1 MLLRLNIKNFA
12 ILEHVELD
20 FHNGL
25 TVISGE
31 SGAGKTMII
40 EAINYLYGKRASQ
53 EDIRYDTEGSIIEG
67 VFDFPE
73 TQRMH
78 ELLEEYNIEEDE
90 LYIVRREIMQNK
102 KSIIKLNNHMITLT
116 QLRTIMEEVVSIFAQ
131 SSQLDALDKRKHILY
146 LDKFLDIQNET
157 IFREYQEDYHQYLAT
172 LKKIEELEYRDRNRR
187 DSLELYQHQFQEISA
202 LELKEGEEAELE
214 EELEYLMNF
223 EKVFDSLS
231 GIRDLLASEKSPQ
244 GTLYDL
250 NQQLEAI
257 AQYDSAF
264 KEYSPVIMESY
275 FIVQELESHVTS
287 SMSSMDY
294 DEQRL
299 NDIQARLNSIS
310 FLKRKYN
317 KTFDELLSFLDELDN
332 DIRELENISHSF
344 EKLNSEKESLLANME
359 KNADALHEFRNER
372 KHFLESRIQKE
383 LMDLEMSQ
391 VDFEIRTR
399 QDKFHTRG
407 YSDVQFMISTNKGEP
422 LKEMNKVAS
431 GGEMSRVMLAI
442 KSIFAEYDQQSILI
456 LDEIDTGVSGG
467 VATKMAEKMKILS
480 RSRQILVISHLPQA
494 AAIADYH
501 LYIYKDS
508 DGERTITN
516 TRYLAGEDHVYEIA
530 RMLSGQDVTEAA
542 LLNARSLIKT
552 NTTVD

>member
-12 ILEHVELD
+12 ILENIELD

-25 TVISGE
+25 TVLSGE
-31 SGAGKTMII
+31 SGAGKSMII
-40 EAINYLYGKRASQ
+40 EAINYLDGKRASQ
-53 EDIRYDTEGSIIEG
+53 DDIRYDTEGSLIEG
-67 VFDFPE
+67 VFDFPD
-73 TQRMH
+73 TPRISG
-78 ELLEEYNIEEDE
+78 LLEQFNIGQDE

-102 KSIIKLNNHMITLT
+102 KSIIKINNHMITLT

-131 SSQLDALDKRKHILY
+131 SSQQDALDKGKHILY
-146 LDKFLDIQNET
+146 LDKFLDIQNEA
-157 IFREYQEDYHQYLAT
+157 IFDSYQKDYSDYLAIT
-172 LKKIEELEYRDRNRR
+172 QKIEELEYRDRNRIE
-187 DSLELYQHQFQEISA
+187 SLELYQHQFQEISA
-202 LELKEGEEAELE
+202 LELKDNEESALE

-223 EKVFDSLS
+223 EKVFDSLRFIKDILS
-231 GIRDLLASEKSPQ
+231 SERSPQ

-250 NQQLEAI
+250 NQQLESLS
-257 AQYDSAF
+257 QYNSEF
-264 KEYSPVIMESY
+264 KQYGPTIMDSY
-275 FIVQELESHVTS
+275 FIIQELESHITANIA
-287 SMSSMDY
+287 SMDY

-299 NDIQARLNSIS
+299 NDIQMRLNSIN

-317 KTFDELLSFLDELDN
+317 KTYEELILYMEELDD
-332 DIRELENISHSF
+332 DIQELENISHSF
-344 EKLNSEKESLLANME
+344 EKLNSEKEALLDNME
-359 KNADALHEFRNER
+359 ENAKALHNFRNER

-391 VDFEIRTR
+391 VDFEIKIK
-399 QDKFHTRG
+399 QGKFHQLG
-407 YSDVQFMISTNKGEP
+407 YSDIQFMISTNRGEP

-431 GGEMSRVMLAI
+431 GGEMSRVMLAV
-442 KSIFAEYDQQSILI
+442 KSIFTEYDQQSLLI

-480 RSRQILVISHLPQA
+480 RGRQVLVISHLPQA
-494 AAIADYH
+494 AAISDQH
-501 LYIYKDS
+501 LYITKES
-508 DGERTITN
+508 DKGRTITN
-516 TRYLAGEDHVYEIA
+516 TEYLTDDDHIYEIA

>member
-12 ILEHVELD
+12 ILENIELD

-31 SGAGKTMII
+31 SGAGKSMII
-40 EAINYLYGKRASQ
+40 EAINYLYGKRASH
-53 EDIRYDTEGSIIEG
+53 EDIRYDTEGSLIEG
-67 VFDFPE
+67 VFDFPD
-73 TQRMH
+73 TPRVSD
-78 ELLEEYNIEEDE
+78 LLDQFNIVQDE

-102 KSIIKLNNHMITLT
+102 KSIIKINNHMITLS

-131 SSQLDALDKRKHILY
+131 SSQQDALDKGKHILY
-146 LDKFLDIQNET
+146 LDKFLDIQNEA
-157 IFREYQEDYHQYLAT
+157 IFDSYQKDYNDYLSIT
-172 LKKIEELEYRDRNRR
+172 EKIDELEYRDRNRIE
-187 DSLELYQHQFQEISA
+187 SLELYQHQFQEISA
-202 LELKEGEEAELE
+202 LELQQDEESQLE

-223 EKVFDSLS
+223 EKVYDSLRFIKDILS
-231 GIRDLLASEKSPQ
+231 SEKSPQ

-250 NQQLEAI
+250 NQQLESLS
-257 AQYDSAF
+257 QYNSEF
-264 KEYSPVIMESY
+264 KEYGPTIMDSY
-275 FIVQELESHVTS
+275 FIIQELESHITS
-287 SMSSMDY
+287 SISSMDY

-299 NDIQARLNSIS
+299 NDIQTRLNSIN

-317 KTFDELLSFLDELDN
+317 KTYEELILYMDELDGN
-332 DIRELENISHSF
+332 IKELENISHSF
-344 EKLNSEKESLLANME
+344 EKLNSEKEALLDNME
-359 KNADALHEFRNER
+359 QNANALHNFRNDR

-383 LMDLEMSQ
+383 LMDLEMNQ
-391 VDFEIRTR
+391 VDFEIKIK
-399 QDKFHTRG
+399 QGKFHQLG
-407 YSDVQFMISTNKGEP
+407 YSDIQFMISTNRGEP

-442 KSIFAEYDQQSILI
+442 KSIFTEYDQQSLLI

-480 RSRQILVISHLPQA
+480 RGRQVLVISHLPQA
-494 AAIADYH
+494 AAISDQH
-501 LYIYKDS
+501 LYISKES
-508 DGERTITN
+508 DRERTITK
-516 TRYLAGEDHVYEIA
+516 TEYLTDDDHVYEIA

>member
-12 ILEHVELD
+12 ILENIELD

-25 TVISGE
+25 TVLSGE
-31 SGAGKTMII
+31 SGAGKSMII

-53 EDIRYDTEGSIIEG
+53 DDIRYDTEGSLIEG
-67 VFDFPE
+67 VFDFPD
-73 TQRMH
+73 TPRISG
-78 ELLEEYNIEEDE
+78 LLEQFNIGQDE

-102 KSIIKLNNHMITLT
+102 KSIIKINNHMITLT

-131 SSQLDALDKRKHILY
+131 SSQQDALDKGKHILY

-157 IFREYQEDYHQYLAT
+157 IFDSYQKDYSDYLAIT
-172 LKKIEELEYRDRNRR
+172 QKIEELEYRDRNRIE
-187 DSLELYQHQFQEISA
+187 SLELYQHQFQEISA
-202 LELKEGEEAELE
+202 LELKDNEESALE

-223 EKVFDSLS
+223 EKVFDSLRFIKDILS
-231 GIRDLLASEKSPQ
+231 SERSPQ

-250 NQQLEAI
+250 NQQLESLS
-257 AQYDSAF
+257 QYNSEF
-264 KEYSPVIMESY
+264 KQYGPTIMDSY
-275 FIVQELESHVTS
+275 FIIQELESHITANIA
-287 SMSSMDY
+287 SMDY

-299 NDIQARLNSIS
+299 NDIQMRLNSIN

-317 KTFDELLSFLDELDN
+317 KTYEELILYMEELDD
-332 DIRELENISHSF
+332 DIQELENISHSF
-344 EKLNSEKESLLANME
+344 EKLNSEKEALLDNME
-359 KNADALHEFRNER
+359 ENAKALHNFRNER

-391 VDFEIRTR
+391 VDFEIKIK
-399 QDKFHTRG
+399 QGKFHQLG
-407 YSDVQFMISTNKGEP
+407 YSDIQFMISTNRGEP

-431 GGEMSRVMLAI
+431 GGEMSRVMLAV
-442 KSIFAEYDQQSILI
+442 KSIFTEYDQQSLLI

-480 RSRQILVISHLPQA
+480 RGRQVLVISHLPQA
-494 AAIADYH
+494 AAISDQH
-501 LYIYKDS
+501 LYITKES
-508 DGERTITN
+508 DKGRTITN
-516 TRYLAGEDHVYEIA
+516 TEYLTDDDHIYEIA

>member
-12 ILEHVELD
+12 ILENVELD
-20 FHNGL
+20 FHDGL
-25 TVISGE
+25 TVLSGE
-31 SGAGKTMII
+31 SGAGKSMII
-40 EAINYLYGKRASQ
+40 EAINYLYGKRASHD
-53 EDIRYDTEGSIIEG
+53 DIRYNTEGSMIEG

-73 TQRMH
+73 TSRMND
-78 ELLEEYNIEEDE
+78 LLDRFNVGQDE

-102 KSIIKLNNHMITLT
+102 KSIIKINNHMITLS

-131 SSQLDALDKRKHILY
+131 SSQQDALDKGQHILY
-146 LDKFLDIQNET
+146 LDKFLDIQNEA
-157 IFREYQEDYHQYLAT
+157 IFDSYQNDYNDYLAIT
-172 LKKIEELEYRDRNRR
+172 QKIEELEYRDRNRIE
-187 DSLELYQHQFQEISA
+187 SLELYQHQYQEIAA
-202 LELKEGEEAELE
+202 LELKENEENELE

-223 EKVFDSLS
+223 EKVFDSLRFIKYILS
-231 GIRDLLASEKSPQ
+231 SDRSPQ

-250 NQQLEAI
+250 NQQLESLS
-257 AQYDSAF
+257 QYNSEF
-264 KEYSPVIMESY
+264 KEYGPTIMDSY
-275 FIVQELESHVTS
+275 FIIQELESHITS
-287 SMSSMDY
+287 SIASMDY

-299 NDIQARLNSIS
+299 NDIQARLNSIN

-317 KTFDELLSFLDELDN
+317 KTYEELILYMDELDSN
-332 DIRELENISHSF
+332 IQELENISLSF
-344 EKLNSEKESLLANME
+344 EKLNSEKEALLDNME
-359 KNADALHEFRNER
+359 QNANALHNFRNER

-391 VDFEIRTR
+391 VDFEIRIK
-399 QDKFHTRG
+399 QGKFHQLG
-407 YSDVQFMISTNKGEP
+407 YSDIQFMISTNKGEP

-442 KSIFAEYDQQSILI
+442 KSIFTEYDQQSLLI

-480 RSRQILVISHLPQA
+480 RGRQVLVISHLPQA
-494 AAIADYH
+494 AAISDHH
-501 LYIYKDS
+501 LYISKES
-508 DGERTITN
+508 DDERTIT
-516 TRYLAGEDHVYEIA
+516 TTKYLTDEDHVYEIA

-552 NTTVD
+552 NTTAD

>member
-20 FHNGL
+20 FHTGL

-31 SGAGKTMII
+31 SGAGKSMII
-40 EAINYLYGKRASQ
+40 ESINYLYGKRASQ
-53 EDIRYDTEGSIIEG
+53 DDIRYDTEGSIIEG
-67 VFDFPE
+67 VFDFPD
-73 TQRMH
+73 TRRMK
-78 ELLEEYNIEEDE
+78 ELLEEYNIDEDE
-90 LYIVRREIMQNK
+90 LYIVRREVMQNK
-102 KSIIKLNNHMITLT
+102 KSIIKLNNQMITLS

-146 LDKFLDIQNET
+146 LDKFLEIQNED
-157 IFREYQEDYHQYLAT
+157 IFKQYQKDYEKYQAT
-172 LKKIEELEYRDRNRR
+172 VKKIEELEYRDRNRR

-202 LELKEGEEAELE
+202 LELKEDEEEQLE

-231 GIRDLLASEKSPQ
+231 AIKELLSSERGPQ
-244 GTLYDL
+244 GTLYEL
-250 NQQLEAI
+250 NQQVESLS
-257 AQYDSAF
+257 QYDSGF
-264 KEYSPVIMESY
+264 KEYSPTIMDGY
-275 FIVQELESHVTS
+275 YIVQELEAHVTS
-287 SMSSMDY
+287 TMSSMDY

-299 NDIQARLNSIS
+299 NEIQERLNSIN

-317 KTFDELLSFLDELDN
+317 KTYDELLSYLNELDN
-332 DIRELENISHSF
+332 DIQELENISHSF
-344 EKLNSEKESLLANME
+344 EKLNSEKEALLADME
-359 KNADALHEFRNER
+359 KHADALHTFRNER

-391 VDFEIRTR
+391 VDFEIKTR
-399 QDKFHTRG
+399 QDKFHSRG

-494 AAIADYH
+494 AAISDYH

-516 TRYLAGEDHVYEIA
+516 TRYLTGEDHVYEIA

-542 LLNARSLIKT
+542 LLNARSLIKL

>member
-12 ILEHVELD
+12 ILENIELD
-20 FHNGL
+20 FYNGL

-31 SGAGKTMII
+31 SGAGKSMII
-40 EAINYLYGKRASQ
+40 EAINYLYGKRASHD
-53 EDIRYDTEGSIIEG
+53 DIRYNTEGSLIEG
-67 VFDFPE
+67 VFDFPD
-73 TQRMH
+73 TPRLSN
-78 ELLEEYNIEEDE
+78 LLEEFNIIQDE

-102 KSIIKLNNHMITLT
+102 KSIIKINNHMITLS

-131 SSQLDALDKRKHILY
+131 SSQQDALDKGKHILY
-146 LDKFLDIQNET
+146 LDKFLDIQNEA
-157 IFREYQEDYHQYLAT
+157 IFDSYQKDYYDYLSIT
-172 LKKIEELEYRDRNRR
+172 EKIEELEYRDRNRI
-187 DSLELYQHQFQEISA
+187 DSLELYQHQFQEISS
-202 LELKEGEEAELE
+202 LELRENEESELE

-231 GIRDLLASEKSPQ
+231 FIKEILSSEKSPQ
-244 GTLYDL
+244 GILYDL
-250 NQQLEAI
+250 NQQLESLS
-257 AQYDSAF
+257 QYNSEYKDYGPTIMDS
-264 KEYSPVIMESY
+264 YYI
-275 FIVQELESHVTS
+275 IQELESHITS
-287 SMSSMDY
+287 SIASMDY

-299 NDIQARLNSIS
+299 NDIQTRLNSIN

-317 KTFDELLSFLDELDN
+317 RTYDELISFMDELESN
-332 DIRELENISHSF
+332 IQELENISHSF
-344 EKLNSEKESLLANME
+344 EKLNSEKEALLDNME
-359 KNADALHEFRNER
+359 QNANALHDFRNER

-391 VDFEIRTR
+391 VDFEIKIK
-399 QDKFHTRG
+399 QGKFHQLG
-407 YSDVQFMISTNKGEP
+407 YSDIQFMISTNKGEP

-442 KSIFAEYDQQSILI
+442 KSIFTEYDQQSLLI

-480 RSRQILVISHLPQA
+480 RRRQVLVISHLPQA
-494 AAIADYH
+494 AAISDHH
-501 LYIYKDS
+501 LYISKES
-508 DGERTITN
+508 DNGRTITN
-516 TRYLAGEDHVYEIA
+516 TEYLTDDDQIYEIA

-542 LLNARSLIKT
+542 LLNARSLIKI

>member
-12 ILEHVELD
+12 ILENIELD

-31 SGAGKTMII
+31 SGAGKSMII
-40 EAINYLYGKRASQ
+40 EAINYLYGKRASH
-53 EDIRYDTEGSIIEG
+53 EDIRYDTEGSLIEG
-67 VFDFPE
+67 VFDFPD
-73 TQRMH
+73 TPRVSD
-78 ELLEEYNIEEDE
+78 LLDQFNIVQDE

-102 KSIIKLNNHMITLT
+102 KSIIKINNHMITLS

-131 SSQLDALDKRKHILY
+131 SSQQDALDKGKHILY
-146 LDKFLDIQNET
+146 LDKFLDIQNEA
-157 IFREYQEDYHQYLAT
+157 IFDSYQKDYNDYLSIT
-172 LKKIEELEYRDRNRR
+172 EKIDELEYRDRNRIE
-187 DSLELYQHQFQEISA
+187 SLELYQHQFQEISA
-202 LELKEGEEAELE
+202 LELQQDEESQLE

-223 EKVFDSLS
+223 EKVYDSLRFIKDILS
-231 GIRDLLASEKSPQ
+231 SEKSPQ

-250 NQQLEAI
+250 NQQLESLS
-257 AQYDSAF
+257 QYNSEF
-264 KEYSPVIMESY
+264 KEYGPTIMDSY
-275 FIVQELESHVTS
+275 FIIQELESHITS
-287 SMSSMDY
+287 SISSMDY

-299 NDIQARLNSIS
+299 NDIQARLNSIN

-317 KTFDELLSFLDELDN
+317 KTYEELILYMDELDGN
-332 DIRELENISHSF
+332 IKELENISHSF
-344 EKLNSEKESLLANME
+344 EKLNSEKEALLDNME
-359 KNADALHEFRNER
+359 QNANALHNFRNDR

-383 LMDLEMSQ
+383 LMDLEMNQ
-391 VDFEIRTR
+391 VDFEIKIK
-399 QDKFHTRG
+399 QGKFHQLG
-407 YSDVQFMISTNKGEP
+407 YSDIQFMISTNRGEP

-442 KSIFAEYDQQSILI
+442 KSIFTEYDQQSLLI

-480 RSRQILVISHLPQA
+480 RGRQVLVISHLPQA
-494 AAIADYH
+494 AAISDQH
-501 LYIYKDS
+501 LYISKES
-508 DGERTITN
+508 DKERTITK
-516 TRYLAGEDHVYEIA
+516 TEYLTDDDHVYEIA

>member
-12 ILEHVELD
+12 ILENIELD

-31 SGAGKTMII
+31 SGAGKSMII
-40 EAINYLYGKRASQ
+40 EAINYLYGKRASH
-53 EDIRYDTEGSIIEG
+53 EDIRYDTEGSLIEG
-67 VFDFPE
+67 VFDFPD
-73 TQRMH
+73 TPRVSD
-78 ELLEEYNIEEDE
+78 LLDQFNIVQDE

-102 KSIIKLNNHMITLT
+102 KSIIKINNHMITLS

-131 SSQLDALDKRKHILY
+131 SSQQDALDKGKHILY
-146 LDKFLDIQNET
+146 LDKFLDIQNEA
-157 IFREYQEDYHQYLAT
+157 IFDSYQKDYNDYLSIT
-172 LKKIEELEYRDRNRR
+172 EKIDELEYRDRNRIE
-187 DSLELYQHQFQEISA
+187 SLELYQHQFQEISA
-202 LELKEGEEAELE
+202 LELQQDEESQLE

-223 EKVFDSLS
+223 EKVYDSLRFIKDILS
-231 GIRDLLASEKSPQ
+231 SEKSPQ

-250 NQQLEAI
+250 NQQLESLS
-257 AQYDSAF
+257 QYNSEF
-264 KEYSPVIMESY
+264 KEYGPTIMDSY
-275 FIVQELESHVTS
+275 FIIQELESHITS
-287 SMSSMDY
+287 SISSMDY

-299 NDIQARLNSIS
+299 NDIQARLNSIN

-317 KTFDELLSFLDELDN
+317 KTYEELILYMDELDGN
-332 DIRELENISHSF
+332 IKELENISHSF
-344 EKLNSEKESLLANME
+344 EKLNSEKEALLDNME
-359 KNADALHEFRNER
+359 QNANALHNFRNDR

-383 LMDLEMSQ
+383 LMDLEMNQ
-391 VDFEIRTR
+391 VDFEIKIK
-399 QDKFHTRG
+399 QGKFHQLG
-407 YSDVQFMISTNKGEP
+407 YSDIQFMISTNRGEP

-442 KSIFAEYDQQSILI
+442 KSIFTEYDQQSLLI

-480 RSRQILVISHLPQA
+480 RGRQVLVISHLPQA
-494 AAIADYH
+494 AAISDQH
-501 LYIYKDS
+501 LYISKES
-508 DGERTITN
+508 DRERTITK
-516 TRYLAGEDHVYEIA
+516 TEYLTDDDHVYEIA

>member
-12 ILEHVELD
+12 ILENIELD

-31 SGAGKTMII
+31 SGAGKSMII
-40 EAINYLYGKRASQ
+40 EAINYLYGKRASH
-53 EDIRYDTEGSIIEG
+53 EDIRYDTEGSLIEG
-67 VFDFPE
+67 VFDFPD
-73 TQRMH
+73 TPRVSD
-78 ELLEEYNIEEDE
+78 LLDQFNIVQDE

-102 KSIIKLNNHMITLT
+102 KSIIKINNHMITLS

-131 SSQLDALDKRKHILY
+131 SSQQDALDKGKHILY
-146 LDKFLDIQNET
+146 LDKFLDIQNEA
-157 IFREYQEDYHQYLAT
+157 IFDSYQKDYNDYLSIT
-172 LKKIEELEYRDRNRR
+172 EKIDELEYRDRNRIE
-187 DSLELYQHQFQEISA
+187 SLELYQHQFQEISA
-202 LELKEGEEAELE
+202 LELQQDEESQLE

-223 EKVFDSLS
+223 EKVYDSLRFIKDILS
-231 GIRDLLASEKSPQ
+231 SEKSPQ

-250 NQQLEAI
+250 NQQLESLS
-257 AQYDSAF
+257 QYNSEF
-264 KEYSPVIMESY
+264 KEYGPTIMDSY
-275 FIVQELESHVTS
+275 FIIQELESHITS
-287 SMSSMDY
+287 SISSMDY

-299 NDIQARLNSIS
+299 NDIQARLNSIN

-317 KTFDELLSFLDELDN
+317 KTYEELILYMDELDGN
-332 DIRELENISHSF
+332 IKELENISHSF
-344 EKLNSEKESLLANME
+344 EKLNSEKEALLDNME
-359 KNADALHEFRNER
+359 QNANALHNFRNDR

-383 LMDLEMSQ
+383 LMDLEMNQ
-391 VDFEIRTR
+391 VDFEIKIK
-399 QDKFHTRG
+399 QGKFHQLG
-407 YSDVQFMISTNKGEP
+407 YSDIQFMISTNRGEP

-442 KSIFAEYDQQSILI
+442 KSIFTEYDQQSLLI

-480 RSRQILVISHLPQA
+480 RGRQVLVISHLPQA
-494 AAIADYH
+494 AAISDQH
-501 LYIYKDS
+501 LYISKES
-508 DGERTITN
+508 DKERTITK
-516 TRYLAGEDHVYEIA
+516 TEYLKDDDHVYEIA

>member
-12 ILEHVELD
+12 ILENIELD

-25 TVISGE
+25 TVLSGE
-31 SGAGKTMII
+31 SGAGKSMII

-53 EDIRYDTEGSIIEG
+53 DDIRYDTEGSLIEG
-67 VFDFPE
+67 VFDFPD
-73 TQRMH
+73 TPRISD
-78 ELLEEYNIEEDE
+78 LLDQFNIGQDE

-102 KSIIKLNNHMITLT
+102 KSIIKINNHMITLT

-131 SSQLDALDKRKHILY
+131 SSQQDALDKGKHILY
-146 LDKFLDIQNET
+146 LDKFLDIQNEA
-157 IFREYQEDYHQYLAT
+157 IFDSYQKDYSDYLAIT
-172 LKKIEELEYRDRNRR
+172 QKIEELEYRDRNRIE
-187 DSLELYQHQFQEISA
+187 SLELYQHQFQEISA
-202 LELKEGEEAELE
+202 LELKENEESELE

-223 EKVFDSLS
+223 EKVFDSLRFIKDILS
-231 GIRDLLASEKSPQ
+231 SERSPQ

-250 NQQLEAI
+250 NQQLESLS
-257 AQYDSAF
+257 QYNSEF
-264 KEYSPVIMESY
+264 KQYGPTIMDSY
-275 FIVQELESHVTS
+275 FIIQELESHITS
-287 SMSSMDY
+287 SIASMDY

-299 NDIQARLNSIS
+299 NDIQTRLNSIN

-317 KTFDELLSFLDELDN
+317 KTYEELILYMDELDDN
-332 DIRELENISHSF
+332 IQELENISHSF
-344 EKLNSEKESLLANME
+344 EKLNSEKEALLDNME
-359 KNADALHEFRNER
+359 QNAKALHNFRNER

-383 LMDLEMSQ
+383 LMDLEMSE
-391 VDFEIRTR
+391 VDFEIKIK
-399 QDKFHTRG
+399 QGKFHQLG
-407 YSDVQFMISTNKGEP
+407 YSDIQFMISTNRGEP

-442 KSIFAEYDQQSILI
+442 KSIFTEYDQQSLLI

-480 RSRQILVISHLPQA
+480 RGRQVLVISHLPQA
-494 AAIADYH
+494 AAISDQH
-501 LYIYKDS
+501 LYISKDS
-508 DGERTITN
+508 EKGRTITN
-516 TRYLAGEDHVYEIA
+516 TEYLTDDDHVYEIA

>member
-12 ILEHVELD
+12 ILENIELD

-31 SGAGKTMII
+31 SGAGKSMII
-40 EAINYLYGKRASQ
+40 EAINYLYGKRASHD
-53 EDIRYDTEGSIIEG
+53 DIRYNTEGSMIEG

-73 TQRMH
+73 TPRLSD
-78 ELLEEYNIEEDE
+78 LLERFNIDQDE

-102 KSIIKLNNHMITLT
+102 KSIIKINNRMITLS
-116 QLRTIMEEVVSIFAQ
+116 QLRTIMDEVVSIFAQ
-131 SSQLDALDKRKHILY
+131 SSQQDALDKGQHILY
-146 LDKFLDIQNET
+146 LDKFLDIQNEV
-157 IFREYQEDYHQYLAT
+157 IFDSYQKDYNDYLAIT
-172 LKKIEELEYRDRNRR
+172 QKIEDLEYRDRNRIE
-187 DSLELYQHQFQEISA
+187 SLELYQHQYQEIDA
-202 LELKEGEEAELE
+202 LELKDNEESELE

-223 EKVFDSLS
+223 EKVFDSMRFIKDILS
-231 GIRDLLASEKSPQ
+231 SERSPQ

-250 NQQLEAI
+250 NQQLESLS
-257 AQYDSAF
+257 QYNSEF
-264 KEYSPVIMESY
+264 KEYGPTIMDSY
-275 FIVQELESHVTS
+275 FIIQELESHITS
-287 SMSSMDY
+287 SIASMDY

-299 NDIQARLNSIS
+299 NDIQTRLNSIN

-317 KTFDELLSFLDELDN
+317 KTYEELILYLDELDGN
-332 DIRELENISHSF
+332 IQELENISHSF
-344 EKLNSEKESLLANME
+344 EKLNSEKEALLGNME
-359 KNADALHEFRNER
+359 QNAKALHNFRNER

-391 VDFEIRTR
+391 VDFEIRIG
-399 QDKFHTRG
+399 QGKFHQLG
-407 YSDVQFMISTNKGEP
+407 YSDIQFMISTNRGEP

-442 KSIFAEYDQQSILI
+442 KSIFTEYDQQSLLI

-480 RSRQILVISHLPQA
+480 RGRQVLVISHLPQA
-494 AAIADYH
+494 AAVSDHH
-501 LYIYKDS
+501 LNISKES
-508 DGERTITN
+508 DDERTIT
-516 TRYLAGEDHVYEIA
+516 TTEYLTDEDHVYEIA
-530 RMLSGQDVTEAA
+530 RMLSGQDVTKAA
-542 LLNARSLIKT
+542 LMNARSLIKT

>member
-12 ILEHVELD
+12 ILENIELD

-25 TVISGE
+25 TVLSGE
-31 SGAGKTMII
+31 SGAGKSMII

-53 EDIRYDTEGSIIEG
+53 DDIRYDTEGSLIEG
-67 VFDFPE
+67 VFDFPD
-73 TQRMH
+73 TPRISG
-78 ELLEEYNIEEDE
+78 LLEQFNIGQDE

-102 KSIIKLNNHMITLT
+102 KSIIKINNHMITLT

-131 SSQLDALDKRKHILY
+131 SSQQDALDKGKHILY
-146 LDKFLDIQNET
+146 LDKFLDIQNEA
-157 IFREYQEDYHQYLAT
+157 IFDSYQKDYSDYLAIT
-172 LKKIEELEYRDRNRR
+172 QKIEELEYRDRNRIE
-187 DSLELYQHQFQEISA
+187 SLELYQHQFQEISA
-202 LELKEGEEAELE
+202 LELKDNEESALE

-223 EKVFDSLS
+223 EKVFDSLRFIKDILS
-231 GIRDLLASEKSPQ
+231 SERSPQ

-250 NQQLEAI
+250 NQQLESLS
-257 AQYDSAF
+257 QYNSEF
-264 KEYSPVIMESY
+264 KQYGPTIMDSY
-275 FIVQELESHVTS
+275 FIIQELESHITANIA
-287 SMSSMDY
+287 SMDY

-299 NDIQARLNSIS
+299 NDIQMRLNSIN

-317 KTFDELLSFLDELDN
+317 KTYEELILYMEELDD
-332 DIRELENISHSF
+332 DIQELENISHSF
-344 EKLNSEKESLLANME
+344 EKLNSEKEALLDNME
-359 KNADALHEFRNER
+359 ENAKALHNFRNER

-391 VDFEIRTR
+391 VDFEIKIK
-399 QDKFHTRG
+399 QGKFHQLG
-407 YSDVQFMISTNKGEP
+407 YSDIQFMISTNRGEP

-431 GGEMSRVMLAI
+431 GGEMSRVMLAV
-442 KSIFAEYDQQSILI
+442 KSIFTEYDQQSLLI

-480 RSRQILVISHLPQA
+480 RGRQVLVISHLPQA
-494 AAIADYH
+494 AAISDQH
-501 LYIYKDS
+501 LYITKES
-508 DGERTITN
+508 DKGRTITN
-516 TRYLAGEDHVYEIA
+516 TEYLTDDDHIYEIA

>member
-12 ILEHVELD
+12 ILENVELD
-20 FHNGL
+20 FHDGL
-25 TVISGE
+25 TVLSGE
-31 SGAGKTMII
+31 SGAGKSMII
-40 EAINYLYGKRASQ
+40 EAINYLYGKRASHD
-53 EDIRYDTEGSIIEG
+53 DIRYNTEGSMIEG

-73 TQRMH
+73 TSRMND
-78 ELLEEYNIEEDE
+78 LLDRFNVGQDE

-102 KSIIKLNNHMITLT
+102 KSIIKINNHMITLS

-131 SSQLDALDKRKHILY
+131 SSQQDALDKGQHILY
-146 LDKFLDIQNET
+146 LDKFLDIQNEA
-157 IFREYQEDYHQYLAT
+157 IFDSYQNDYNDYLAIT
-172 LKKIEELEYRDRNRR
+172 QKIEELEYRDRNRIE
-187 DSLELYQHQFQEISA
+187 SLELYQHQYQEIAA
-202 LELKEGEEAELE
+202 LELKENEENELE

-223 EKVFDSLS
+223 EKVFDSLRFIKDILS
-231 GIRDLLASEKSPQ
+231 SDRSPQ

-250 NQQLEAI
+250 NQQLESLS
-257 AQYDSAF
+257 QYNSEF
-264 KEYSPVIMESY
+264 KEYGPTIMDSY
-275 FIVQELESHVTS
+275 FIIQELESHITS
-287 SMSSMDY
+287 SIASMDY

-299 NDIQARLNSIS
+299 NDIQARLNSIN

-317 KTFDELLSFLDELDN
+317 KTYEELILYMDELDSN
-332 DIRELENISHSF
+332 IQELENISLSF
-344 EKLNSEKESLLANME
+344 EKLNSEKEALLDNME
-359 KNADALHEFRNER
+359 QNANALHNFRNER

-391 VDFEIRTR
+391 VDFEIRIK
-399 QDKFHTRG
+399 QGKFHQLG
-407 YSDVQFMISTNKGEP
+407 YSDIQFMISTNKGEP

-442 KSIFAEYDQQSILI
+442 KSIFTEYDQQSLLI

-480 RSRQILVISHLPQA
+480 RGRQVLVISHLPQA
-494 AAIADYH
+494 AAISDHH
-501 LYIYKDS
+501 LYISKES
-508 DGERTITN
+508 DDERTIT
-516 TRYLAGEDHVYEIA
+516 TTKYLTDEDHVYEIA

-552 NTTVD
+552 NTTAD

>member
-1 MLLRLNIKNFA
+1 MK
-12 ILEHVELD
+12 
-20 FHNGL
+20 
-25 TVISGE
+25 
-31 SGAGKTMII
+31 
-40 EAINYLYGKRASQ
+40 
-53 EDIRYDTEGSIIEG
+53 
-67 VFDFPE
+67 
-73 TQRMH
+73 
-78 ELLEEYNIEEDE
+78 ELLEEYNIDEDE
-90 LYIVRREIMQNK
+90 LYIVRREVMQNK
-102 KSIIKLNNHMITLT
+102 KSIIKLNNQMITLS

-146 LDKFLDIQNET
+146 LDKFLEIQNED
-157 IFREYQEDYHQYLAT
+157 IFKQYQKDYEKYQAT
-172 LKKIEELEYRDRNRR
+172 VKKIEELEYRDRNRR

-202 LELKEGEEAELE
+202 LELKEDEEEQLE

-231 GIRDLLASEKSPQ
+231 AIKELLSSERGPQ
-244 GTLYDL
+244 GTLYEL
-250 NQQLEAI
+250 NQQVESLS
-257 AQYDSAF
+257 QYDSGF
-264 KEYSPVIMESY
+264 KEYSPTIMDGY
-275 FIVQELESHVTS
+275 YIVQELEAHVTS
-287 SMSSMDY
+287 TMSSMDY

-299 NDIQARLNSIS
+299 NEIQERLNSIN

-317 KTFDELLSFLDELDN
+317 KTYDELLSHLNELDN
-332 DIRELENISHSF
+332 DIQELENISHSF
-344 EKLNSEKESLLANME
+344 EKLNSEKEALLADME
-359 KNADALHEFRNER
+359 KHADALHTFRNER

-391 VDFEIRTR
+391 VDFEIKTR
-399 QDKFHTRG
+399 QDKFHSRG

-494 AAIADYH
+494 AAISDYH

-516 TRYLAGEDHVYEIA
+516 TRYLTGEDHVYEIA

-542 LLNARSLIKT
+542 LLNARSLIKL

>member
-12 ILEHVELD
+12 ILENIELD

-25 TVISGE
+25 TVLSGE
-31 SGAGKTMII
+31 SGAGKSMII

-53 EDIRYDTEGSIIEG
+53 DDIRYDTEGSLIEG
-67 VFDFPE
+67 VFDFPD
-73 TQRMH
+73 TLRISG
-78 ELLEEYNIEEDE
+78 LLEQFNIGQDE

-102 KSIIKLNNHMITLT
+102 KSIIKINNHMITLT

-131 SSQLDALDKRKHILY
+131 SSQQDALDKGKHILY
-146 LDKFLDIQNET
+146 LDKFLDIQNEA
-157 IFREYQEDYHQYLAT
+157 IFDSYQKDYSDYLAIT
-172 LKKIEELEYRDRNRR
+172 QKIEELEYRDRNRIE
-187 DSLELYQHQFQEISA
+187 SLELYQHQFQEISA
-202 LELKEGEEAELE
+202 LELKDNEESALE

-223 EKVFDSLS
+223 EKVFDSLRFIKDILS
-231 GIRDLLASEKSPQ
+231 SERSPQ

-250 NQQLEAI
+250 NQQLESLS
-257 AQYDSAF
+257 QYNSEF
-264 KEYSPVIMESY
+264 KQYGPTIMDSY
-275 FIVQELESHVTS
+275 FIIQELESHITANIA
-287 SMSSMDY
+287 SMDY

-299 NDIQARLNSIS
+299 NDIQMRLNSIN

-317 KTFDELLSFLDELDN
+317 KTYEELILYMEELDD
-332 DIRELENISHSF
+332 DIQELENISHSF
-344 EKLNSEKESLLANME
+344 EKLNSEKEALLDNME
-359 KNADALHEFRNER
+359 ENAKALHNFRNER

-391 VDFEIRTR
+391 VDFEIKIK
-399 QDKFHTRG
+399 QGKFHQLG
-407 YSDVQFMISTNKGEP
+407 YSDIQFMISTNRGEP

-431 GGEMSRVMLAI
+431 GGEMSRVMLAV
-442 KSIFAEYDQQSILI
+442 KSIFTEYDQQSLLI

-480 RSRQILVISHLPQA
+480 RGRQVLVISHLPQA
-494 AAIADYH
+494 AAISDQH
-501 LYIYKDS
+501 LYITKES
-508 DGERTITN
+508 DKGRTITN
-516 TRYLAGEDHVYEIA
+516 TEYLTDDDHIYEIA

>member
-12 ILEHVELD
+12 ILENIELD

-31 SGAGKTMII
+31 SGAGKSMII
-40 EAINYLYGKRASQ
+40 EAINYLYGKRASH
-53 EDIRYDTEGSIIEG
+53 EDIRYDTEGSLIEG
-67 VFDFPE
+67 VFDFPD
-73 TQRMH
+73 TPRVSD
-78 ELLEEYNIEEDE
+78 LLDQFNIVQDE

-102 KSIIKLNNHMITLT
+102 KSIIKINNHMITLS

-131 SSQLDALDKRKHILY
+131 SSQQDALDKGKHILY
-146 LDKFLDIQNET
+146 LDKFLDIQNEA
-157 IFREYQEDYHQYLAT
+157 IFDSYQKDYNDYLSIT
-172 LKKIEELEYRDRNRR
+172 EKIDELEYRDRNRIE
-187 DSLELYQHQFQEISA
+187 SLELYQHQFQEISA
-202 LELKEGEEAELE
+202 LELQQDEESQLE

-223 EKVFDSLS
+223 EKVYDSLRFIKDILS
-231 GIRDLLASEKSPQ
+231 SEKSPQ

-250 NQQLEAI
+250 NQQLESLS
-257 AQYDSAF
+257 QYNSEF
-264 KEYSPVIMESY
+264 KEYGPTIMDSY
-275 FIVQELESHVTS
+275 FIIQELESHITS
-287 SMSSMDY
+287 SISSMDY

-299 NDIQARLNSIS
+299 NDIQARLNSIN

-317 KTFDELLSFLDELDN
+317 KTYEELILYMDELDGN
-332 DIRELENISHSF
+332 IKELENISHSF
-344 EKLNSEKESLLANME
+344 EKLNSEKEALLDNME
-359 KNADALHEFRNER
+359 QNANALHNFRNDR

-383 LMDLEMSQ
+383 LMDLEMNQ
-391 VDFEIRTR
+391 VDFEIKIK
-399 QDKFHTRG
+399 QGKFHQLG
-407 YSDVQFMISTNKGEP
+407 YSDIQFMISTNRGEP

-442 KSIFAEYDQQSILI
+442 KSIFTEYDQQSLLI

-480 RSRQILVISHLPQA
+480 RGRQVLVISHLPQA
-494 AAIADYH
+494 AAISDQH
-501 LYIYKDS
+501 LYISKES
-508 DGERTITN
+508 DRERTITK
-516 TRYLAGEDHVYEIA
+516 TEYLKDDDHVYEIA

-542 LLNARSLIKT
+542 MLNARSLIKT

>member
-1 MLLRLNIKNFA
+1 
-12 ILEHVELD
+12 
-20 FHNGL
+20 
-25 TVISGE
+25 
-31 SGAGKTMII
+31 MII
-40 EAINYLYGKRASQ
+40 ESINYLYGKRASL

-67 VFDFPE
+67 VFDFPD
-73 TQRMH
+73 TPRMRQ
-78 ELLEEYNIEEDE
+78 LLEDYNIAEDE

-102 KSIIKLNNHMITLT
+102 KSIIKLNNTMITLT

-146 LDKFLDIQNET
+146 LDKFLDIHNED
-157 IFREYQEDYHQYLAT
+157 IFREYQRDYHSYLET
-172 LKKIEELEYRDRNRR
+172 IKKIEELEYRDRNRR

-202 LELKEGEEAELE
+202 LELKEDEEEQLE

-223 EKVFDSLS
+223 EKVFDALS
-231 GIRDLLASEKSPQ
+231 AIKGLLASEKSPQ
-244 GTLYDL
+244 ATLYDL
-250 NQQLEAI
+250 NQQVESLS
-257 AQYDSAF
+257 QYDTDF
-264 KEYSPVIMESY
+264 KDYSPTIMDSY
-275 FIVQELESHVTS
+275 FIIQELESHVTS
-287 SMSSMDY
+287 SISSMDY
-294 DEQRL
+294 DEGRL
-299 NDIQARLNSIS
+299 NDIQSRLNSINY
-310 FLKRKYN
+310 LKRKYN
-317 KTFDELLSFLDELDN
+317 KTYDELLSFLDELDN
-332 DIRELENISHSF
+332 NIQELENISHSF
-344 EKLNSEKESLLANME
+344 EKLNSEKEALLANME
-359 KNADALHEFRNER
+359 KNADALHKFREER

-383 LMDLEMSQ
+383 LMDLEMTQ

-399 QDKFHTRG
+399 QDKFHARG

-501 LYIYKDS
+501 LYIYKDI
-508 DGERTITN
+508 DG
-516 TRYLAGEDHVYEIA
+516 
-530 RMLSGQDVTEAA
+530 
-542 LLNARSLIKT
+542 
-552 NTTVD
+552 